1 MFTRI
6 QNRSLVS
13 KLLFEFEFETLFPNQ
28 IRIQIRYFVSDLL
41 SEFEFEVPFP
51 DSRFYRKINGV
62 EVYCFVVLFLNVG

>member
-6 QNRSLVS
+6 QNPSLVS

-28 IRIQIRYFVSDLL
+28 FRIQIRYLVSDLL

-51 DSRFYRKINGV
+51 DSIVYRKTHGL
-62 EVYCFVVLFLNVG
+62 EVYCFVVLFLNVD